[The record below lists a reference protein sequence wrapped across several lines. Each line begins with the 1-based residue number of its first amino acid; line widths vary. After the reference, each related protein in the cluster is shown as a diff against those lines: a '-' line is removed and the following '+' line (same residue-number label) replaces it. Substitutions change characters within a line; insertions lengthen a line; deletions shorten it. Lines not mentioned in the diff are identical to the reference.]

1 MGALMPNVDAQR
13 FDYGVWWSDE
23 DACFIARALTLQAST
38 GYGETPEA
46 ALADAVATAQIN
58 ADAGHLPVAKPLS
71 HRSDDWNPG
80 AIREM
85 RRSLALTQAEF
96 ASLLNVSLQAVTHW
110 EQGLR
115 PPSGAVRR
123 LLDFVAASPG
133 LVHRWIVER
142 ERAAS

>member
-1 MGALMPNVDAQR
+1 VDAR
-13 FDYGVWWSDE
+13 RLDYGVWWSDE
-23 DACFIARALTLQAST
+23 DECFIARALTLEAGSA
-38 GYGETPEA
+38 YGDTPEEA
-46 ALADAVATAQIN
+46 LSNAIALAADHLETGVA
-58 ADAGHLPVAKPLS
+58 PVARPLS
-71 HRSDDWNPG
+71 QMSATWSSEAVR
-80 AIREM
+80 AL